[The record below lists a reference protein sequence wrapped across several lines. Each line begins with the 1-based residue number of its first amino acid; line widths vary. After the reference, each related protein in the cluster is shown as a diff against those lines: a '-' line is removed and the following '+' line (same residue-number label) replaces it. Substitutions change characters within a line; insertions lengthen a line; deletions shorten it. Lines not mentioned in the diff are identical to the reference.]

1 MDMQTLLL
9 YVFGAISAL
18 YVIHFGLYL
27 TGANL
32 YDIWQIKRL
41 RQHFSRS
48 GPAYEPLFTVLVPAH
63 NEAKVIT
70 RCLQS
75 IHKSTYKN
83 IEVFVV
89 DDASSDDTFKIARR
103 FAVKHRDM
111 RFTIL
116 RKRTNVGKGEALNHA
131 LRNYCHGELVMTVDA
146 DSLILP
152 DTIKNA
158 VSYFENPRIAG
169 VAANVQIIDEFTS
182 LGVLQKFEHMIGY
195 RSKKIYTMSNCEFVV
210 GGVASTY
217 RLEVLK
223 KVGYYDTDTM
233 TEDVGLSLKVVS
245 FGNREHRVIY
255 GADVVAMTEGVSTF
269 KGLIKQRYRWK
280 YGVLQNLV
288 KYRRLMGSRD
298 PRFTSSLV
306 VYRLPMAFISEII
319 LLFAPLI
326 WGYVLYITFSQ
337 QTAILVGGAYLTISL
352 YMLLTIW
359 FDEHLRLTH
368 RLHLSMYVPIA
379 YFLFYMMDVVQL
391 VAIVKCLRKSRTL
404 AGGSGSVACTTWAS
418 PERIGREIITG

>member
-32 YDIWQIKRL
+32 YDIWQFKRL
-41 RQHFSRS
+41 GHRLLPKHTPYQ
-48 GPAYEPLFTVLVPAH
+48 PLFTVLVPAH
-63 NEAKVIT
+63 NESKVIT

-75 IHKSTYKN
+75 IYKSTYKN

-103 FAVKHRDM
+103 FAVRHPDM
-111 RFTIL
+111 KFTIL

-131 LRNYCHGELVMTVDA
+131 LRNYCRGELVMTVDA

-158 VSYFENPRIAG
+158 VSYFEDPNVAG

-217 RLEVLK
+217 RLKILK
-223 KVGYYDTDTM
+223 KVGFYDTDTM
-233 TEDVGLSLKVVS
+233 TEDVGLSLKIVS

-255 GADVVAMTEGVSTF
+255 GADVVAMTEGVASF

-298 PRFTSSLV
+298 PRFTNSLSI
-306 VYRLPMAFISEII
+306 YRLPMAFASEIL

-326 WGYVLYITFSQ
+326 WGYVLYITLSQ
-337 QTAILVGGAYLTISL
+337 QTAILIAGAYLTISL

-359 FDEHLRLTH
+359 FDEHLPFSH
-368 RLHLSMYVPIA
+368 RLHLTLYVPVA
-379 YFLFYMMDVVQL
+379 YFLFYMMDIVQL
-391 VAIVKCLRKSRTL
+391 VAIVKCLRQTRTL
-404 AGGSGSVACTTWAS
+404 MGGSKVARTTWAS